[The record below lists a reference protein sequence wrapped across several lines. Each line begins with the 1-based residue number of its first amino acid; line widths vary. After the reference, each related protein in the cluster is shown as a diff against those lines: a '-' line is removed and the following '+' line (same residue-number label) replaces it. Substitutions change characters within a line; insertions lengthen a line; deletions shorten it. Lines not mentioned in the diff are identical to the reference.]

1 MWMGRINVYNSKDLP
16 ENIDIDAVL
25 EDVEER
31 IPSFMLSNIESIYI
45 GDFDSLKDREM
56 NAVYA
61 DGAIYIASAE
71 LFDDED
77 LVDDII
83 HEIAHSLEETYAI
96 DVYGDGQLERE
107 FIMKRLQLFDALRNE
122 DIPFLPRDYF
132 LKTEYSSEFDKF
144 LYKMVGYPL
153 LTSLTM
159 NIFAS
164 PYGITSLREYF
175 ANAFEKYFM
184 GSAQEIKNI
193 SPQAYK
199 KIKELLR
206 QEEELEYGNI

>member
-1 MWMGRINVYNSKDLP
+1 MHNFLKESNKKGRSNHFMWMERINVYNSKDLP
-16 ENIDIDAVL
+16 DNIDIDSVL

-56 NAVYA
+56 NAMYA

-71 LFDDED
+71 IFDDED

-122 DIPFLPRDYF
+122 DLPFFPRDYF
-132 LKTEYSSEFDKF
+132 LKTEYSSEFDEF

-159 NIFAS
+159 TFKFF
-164 PYGITSLREYF
+164 YCVC
-175 ANAFEKYFM
+175 
-184 GSAQEIKNI
+184 
-193 SPQAYK
+193 
-199 KIKELLR
+199 
-206 QEEELEYGNI
+206 